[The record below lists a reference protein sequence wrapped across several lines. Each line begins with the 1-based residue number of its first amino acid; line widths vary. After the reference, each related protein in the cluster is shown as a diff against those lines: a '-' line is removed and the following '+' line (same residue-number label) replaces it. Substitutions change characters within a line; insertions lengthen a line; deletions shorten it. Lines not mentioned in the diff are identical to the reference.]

1 MEVIM
6 GVLSSMW
13 TGVSGMQAMGQG
25 LSVTADNIANS
36 NTTGFKASRTEFGD
50 VMSRN
55 LKGIDGGNQIGR
67 GVRVQAVNPLLTQG
81 NLDHTDRATDL
92 AINGDGFF
100 QVKGDNG
107 TSYTRDGSFHFDKDG
122 NLVNNAKL
130 KVQGYLANEKG
141 GIETKLG
148 DIKFPQALVNAE
160 ATKEIK
166 LDLNLDSRNEADSKV
181 FDPKDPYKT
190 SHYAT
195 GVEIFD
201 SQGNKHLL
209 NLFFNKG
216 QDRTWTF
223 RGLVDGKEVDSGT
236 PEGQQLAQV
245 VEGRVS
251 FTEDGKLN
259 SQEITNAGFNFTG
272 GAKLDQQIKINFGD
286 DIASGGKGEGT
297 KQYGKESDIVKWSQD
312 GFSAGMVT
320 SLSFN
325 DEGILTASYSNGHVK
340 DLGQIVISKFENSEA
355 LHKVGGNLFKQSRDS
370 GEPSTGAPRLSGRGT
385 LMAKSLER
393 STVDLASEF
402 VNMITDQRAF
412 QANAKT
418 ITTSD
423 ELLNEVIQMKR

>member
-1 MEVIM
+1 
-6 GVLSSMW
+6 
-13 TGVSGMQAMGQG
+13 
-25 LSVTADNIANS
+25 
-36 NTTGFKASRTEFGD
+36 
-50 VMSRN
+50 
-55 LKGIDGGNQIGR
+55 
-67 GVRVQAVNPLLTQG
+67 
-81 NLDHTDRATDL
+81 
-92 AINGDGFF
+92 
-100 QVKGDNG
+100 
-107 TSYTRDGSFHFDKDG
+107 
-122 NLVNNAKL
+122 
-130 KVQGYLANEKG
+130 
-141 GIETKLG
+141 
-148 DIKFPQALVNAE
+148 
-160 ATKEIK
+160 
-166 LDLNLDSRNEADSKV
+166 LNLDSRNEADSKV
-181 FDPKDPYKT
+181 FDAKDPYKT

-223 RGLVDGKEVDSGT
+223 RGLVDGKEVDGGS

-259 SQEITNAGFNFTG
+259 SQEITNAGFNFAG

-325 DEGILTASYSNGHVK
+325 DEGVLTASYSNGHVK